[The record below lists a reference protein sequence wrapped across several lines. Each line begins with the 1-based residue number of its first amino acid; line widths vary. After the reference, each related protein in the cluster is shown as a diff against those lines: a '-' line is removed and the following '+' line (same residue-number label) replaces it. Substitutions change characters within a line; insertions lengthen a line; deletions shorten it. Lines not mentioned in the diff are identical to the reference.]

1 MKNINLSIEDFSEL
15 SYALIKQE
23 EVVADK
29 KFDGHMYSDTENKI
43 TIGIGF
49 NIEANGILPIIC
61 AKKMNLLV
69 SPSTNKSYILSEIL
83 VNKTDEEVI
92 NKIVNCI
99 HSVIKEFHSNNRI
112 YANDKQDLT
121 ITVSQVPQEAI
132 DYINRTIQTTPSSK
146 AKKQKKQQTLKQ
158 NIRNGD
164 TKHSRALQLEKAV
177 NKKISDTITQINSS
191 KQYAKHYETFELILT
206 SEDAKEIFIFLSRRF
221 HGDLINSLLSGK
233 NGLKVFKDGQLNEYS
248 KLIISFLCGHYQM
261 PAKFNKYNDPTD
273 FFHNAINKNNS
284 RFLTWFGIRY
294 YIDLVSA
301 SKNKQYNSYIKRRL
315 HEAALFELVERKE
328 NGTIDMYQTSKDIFT
343 HLNIIFKFIKS
354 DDNVP
359 LYGYKNKTFLEFI
372 TTHNY
377 SHLIDKVAANKKNN
391 ISFSTNEEYSSV
403 FKNVTKIQDLKNCL
417 HDSMSIDENKYFQ
430 SILDFA
436 KHDDIFKPFL
446 LYINEKFSKN
456 ILNIGFKLNEIYVV
470 SNTNLK
476 DFQNLLKKYFNSEST
491 EQKNIL
497 LISQLNWGMHQRF
510 DNLLDEYEQQTIIL
524 YLLKNKEH
532 VLTMDNISKNNF
544 RILLYDDNESINAV
558 VLAGKYTLINDDND
572 EKILYQHEESKEIQA
587 EYLPNENI
595 FTIIHQE
602 TKVSLRNFFPSKFH
616 AGIILSNQEE
626 IKEDQTAVSQVGEI
640 SITIEF
646 ILDETVNTG
655 EIEKKKYYL
664 YNVKTQELIDGIVE
678 VCGDTASACFKINA
692 DTDDISNT
700 KLIFSFYKKDF
711 SDKKEAN
718 IKSHDTI
725 ILDKA
730 TRESKETTV
739 NALINKGDISG
750 FIRGVEL
757 FEPTKDNLPDIDSY
771 METEYKFKAT
781 TSGVVNT
788 DYIKWC
794 YAVLTNSEYRGKV
807 KISTVSEQISQT
819 GEEITFK
826 PKDILSD
833 SSKKKLENKD
843 ISAKLYIF
851 AYMKSPAYNTKHG
864 KTHAELSAKCN
875 WKKYFSL
882 HEFACACSICNRN
895 PNTIPNGMPPL
906 ELLEILTE
914 LREHFGQPITINS
927 GYRCPTHN
935 KNIGGAE
942 KSRHV
947 VGDAVDIVIKNNITE
962 SVYNY
967 IISKYGNRPY
977 GIAVSINSNNKYA
990 GFVHIDT
997 RGVKARWAYNRA
1009 GNYLVNGGNK

>member
-1 MKNINLSIEDFSEL
+1 MKLVSKYIQQFERKTIKVRDFSNKYNII
-15 SYALIKQE
+15 SY
-23 EVVADK
+23 
-29 KFDGHMYSDTENKI
+29 S
-43 TIGIGF
+43 
-49 NIEANGILPIIC
+49 
-61 AKKMNLLV
+61 
-69 SPSTNKSYILSEIL
+69 
-83 VNKTDEEVI
+83 
-92 NKIVNCI
+92 
-99 HSVIKEFHSNNRI
+99 
-112 YANDKQDLT
+112 
-121 ITVSQVPQEAI
+121 AI

-558 VLAGKYTLINDDND
+558 VLAGKYTLINNDND

-788 DYIKWC
+788 DYINWC

-819 GEEITFK
+819 GEEIKFK

-843 ISAKLYIF
+843 ISSKLYIF

-864 KTHAELSAKCN
+864 KTHSVCKVKSNVKIEEKLSEHFSLSELVNTSYTEHLEENRQYAMEEDNYLKLTQLCTDILEPIRTYINGGNSAGKKSIIITSGVRCPELNDAIKGSSKTSQHMFCEAVDFVLSAKDMSEQRDKLVSLFKDIYN
-875 WKKYFSL
+875 KK
-882 HEFACACSICNRN
+882 
-895 PNTIPNGMPPL
+895 
-906 ELLEILTE
+906 
-914 LREHFGQPITINS
+914 
-927 GYRCPTHN
+927 
-935 KNIGGAE
+935 
-942 KSRHV
+942 
-947 VGDAVDIVIKNNITE
+947 VDNLDINNI
-962 SVYNY
+962 YQC
-967 IISKYGNRPY
+967 IIERNKSGSYWLHIGLKTQNRQNQSTSFTVMVQINNDADFIKIKYDGSKDFFT
-977 GIAVSINSNNKYA
+977 KHK
-990 GFVHIDT
+990 F
-997 RGVKARWAYNRA
+997 
-1009 GNYLVNGGNK
+1009 

>member
-1 MKNINLSIEDFSEL
+1 MKLVSKYIQQFERKTIKVRDFSNKYNII
-15 SYALIKQE
+15 SY
-23 EVVADK
+23 
-29 KFDGHMYSDTENKI
+29 S
-43 TIGIGF
+43 
-49 NIEANGILPIIC
+49 
-61 AKKMNLLV
+61 
-69 SPSTNKSYILSEIL
+69 
-83 VNKTDEEVI
+83 
-92 NKIVNCI
+92 
-99 HSVIKEFHSNNRI
+99 
-112 YANDKQDLT
+112 
-121 ITVSQVPQEAI
+121 AI

-864 KTHAELSAKCN
+864 KTHSVCKVKSNVKIEEKLSEH
-875 WKKYFSL
+875 FSL
-882 HEFACACSICNRN
+882 SELVNTSYTEHLEENR
-895 PNTIPNGMPPL
+895 
-906 ELLEILTE
+906 
-914 LREHFGQPITINS
+914 Q
-927 GYRCPTHN
+927 
-935 KNIGGAE
+935 
-942 KSRHV
+942 
-947 VGDAVDIVIKNNITE
+947 
-962 SVYNY
+962 
-967 IISKYGNRPY
+967 
-977 GIAVSINSNNKYA
+977 YA
-990 GFVHIDT
+990 MEED
-997 RGVKARWAYNRA
+997 
-1009 GNYLVNGGNK
+1009 NYLKLTQLCTDILEPIRTYINGGNSAGKKSIIITSGVRCPELNDAIKGSSKTSQHMFCEAVDFVLDAKDESERKDKLVSLFKDIYNKKVDNLDINNIYQCIIERNKSGSYWLHIGLKTQNRQNQSTSFTVMVQINNDADFIKIKYDGSKDFFTKHKF

>member
-1 MKNINLSIEDFSEL
+1 M
-15 SYALIKQE
+15 
-23 EVVADK
+23 
-29 KFDGHMYSDTENKI
+29 
-43 TIGIGF
+43 
-49 NIEANGILPIIC
+49 
-61 AKKMNLLV
+61 
-69 SPSTNKSYILSEIL
+69 
-83 VNKTDEEVI
+83 
-92 NKIVNCI
+92 
-99 HSVIKEFHSNNRI
+99 
-112 YANDKQDLT
+112 
-121 ITVSQVPQEAI
+121 
-132 DYINRTIQTTPSSK
+132 
-146 AKKQKKQQTLKQ
+146 
-158 NIRNGD
+158 
-164 TKHSRALQLEKAV
+164 
-177 NKKISDTITQINSS
+177 
-191 KQYAKHYETFELILT
+191 
-206 SEDAKEIFIFLSRRF
+206 
-221 HGDLINSLLSGK
+221 
-233 NGLKVFKDGQLNEYS
+233 
-248 KLIISFLCGHYQM
+248 
-261 PAKFNKYNDPTD
+261 
-273 FFHNAINKNNS
+273 
-284 RFLTWFGIRY
+284 
-294 YIDLVSA
+294 
-301 SKNKQYNSYIKRRL
+301 
-315 HEAALFELVERKE
+315 
-328 NGTIDMYQTSKDIFT
+328 
-343 HLNIIFKFIKS
+343 
-354 DDNVP
+354 
-359 LYGYKNKTFLEFI
+359 EFI

-843 ISAKLYIF
+843 ISSKLYIF

-864 KTHAELSAKCN
+864 KTHSVCKVKSNVKIEEKLSEH
-875 WKKYFSL
+875 FSL
-882 HEFACACSICNRN
+882 SELVNTSYTEHLEENR
-895 PNTIPNGMPPL
+895 
-906 ELLEILTE
+906 
-914 LREHFGQPITINS
+914 Q
-927 GYRCPTHN
+927 
-935 KNIGGAE
+935 
-942 KSRHV
+942 
-947 VGDAVDIVIKNNITE
+947 
-962 SVYNY
+962 
-967 IISKYGNRPY
+967 
-977 GIAVSINSNNKYA
+977 YA
-990 GFVHIDT
+990 MEED
-997 RGVKARWAYNRA
+997 
-1009 GNYLVNGGNK
+1009 NYLKLTQLCTDILEPIRTYINGGNSAGKKSIIITSGVRCPELNDAIKGSSKTSQHMFCEAVDFVLDAKDESERKDKLVSLFKDIYNKKVSGLDNNIISQCILEKHRSYWIHIGIKSNRKSFDTEFSISPNTSPRKYIKFNGEDKEFNIKNF

>member
-1 MKNINLSIEDFSEL
+1 MKLVSKYIQQFERKTIKVRDFSNKYNII
-15 SYALIKQE
+15 SY
-23 EVVADK
+23 
-29 KFDGHMYSDTENKI
+29 S
-43 TIGIGF
+43 
-49 NIEANGILPIIC
+49 
-61 AKKMNLLV
+61 
-69 SPSTNKSYILSEIL
+69 
-83 VNKTDEEVI
+83 
-92 NKIVNCI
+92 
-99 HSVIKEFHSNNRI
+99 
-112 YANDKQDLT
+112 
-121 ITVSQVPQEAI
+121 AI

-843 ISAKLYIF
+843 ISSKLYIF

>member
-1 MKNINLSIEDFSEL
+1 M
-15 SYALIKQE
+15 
-23 EVVADK
+23 
-29 KFDGHMYSDTENKI
+29 
-43 TIGIGF
+43 
-49 NIEANGILPIIC
+49 
-61 AKKMNLLV
+61 
-69 SPSTNKSYILSEIL
+69 
-83 VNKTDEEVI
+83 
-92 NKIVNCI
+92 
-99 HSVIKEFHSNNRI
+99 
-112 YANDKQDLT
+112 
-121 ITVSQVPQEAI
+121 
-132 DYINRTIQTTPSSK
+132 
-146 AKKQKKQQTLKQ
+146 
-158 NIRNGD
+158 
-164 TKHSRALQLEKAV
+164 
-177 NKKISDTITQINSS
+177 
-191 KQYAKHYETFELILT
+191 
-206 SEDAKEIFIFLSRRF
+206 
-221 HGDLINSLLSGK
+221 
-233 NGLKVFKDGQLNEYS
+233 
-248 KLIISFLCGHYQM
+248 
-261 PAKFNKYNDPTD
+261 
-273 FFHNAINKNNS
+273 
-284 RFLTWFGIRY
+284 
-294 YIDLVSA
+294 
-301 SKNKQYNSYIKRRL
+301 
-315 HEAALFELVERKE
+315 
-328 NGTIDMYQTSKDIFT
+328 
-343 HLNIIFKFIKS
+343 
-354 DDNVP
+354 
-359 LYGYKNKTFLEFI
+359 
-372 TTHNY
+372 
-377 SHLIDKVAANKKNN
+377 
-391 ISFSTNEEYSSV
+391 
-403 FKNVTKIQDLKNCL
+403 
-417 HDSMSIDENKYFQ
+417 
-430 SILDFA
+430 
-436 KHDDIFKPFL
+436 
-446 LYINEKFSKN
+446 
-456 ILNIGFKLNEIYVV
+456 
-470 SNTNLK
+470 
-476 DFQNLLKKYFNSEST
+476 
-491 EQKNIL
+491 
-497 LISQLNWGMHQRF
+497 
-510 DNLLDEYEQQTIIL
+510 
-524 YLLKNKEH
+524 
-532 VLTMDNISKNNF
+532 
-544 RILLYDDNESINAV
+544 ILLYDDNESINAV

-788 DYIKWC
+788 DYINWC

-819 GEEITFK
+819 GEEIKFK

-843 ISAKLYIF
+843 ISSKLYIF